1 MARAAQGEILFYRQ
15 PVLSPGVYTMETAV
29 HDALSGK
36 STVRLS
42 TVEVRDVD
50 PKAVAM
56 SSLIA
61 VQRSERVPEQERIA
75 GSPLYVHDQLLYPNM
90 GEPVS
95 KELPFYFVV
104 YPVEGA
110 GAPTAS
116 LELLQNNQPLAQAPL
131 ELAKPDA
138 SGRIQQVSRLPLAAL
153 KPGAYELRVT
163 VQQGASRATRQL
175 LFRVAP

>member
-1 MARAAQGEILFYRQ
+1 
-15 PVLSPGVYTMETAV
+15 
-29 HDALSGK
+29 
-36 STVRLS
+36 
-42 TVEVRDVD
+42 
-50 PKAVAM
+50 
-56 SSLIA
+56 
-61 VQRSERVPEQERIA
+61 VQRSERVPEQDRVA
-75 GSPLYVHDQLLYPNM
+75 GSPLYVNDQLLYPNM

-104 YPVEGA
+104 YPAEGA
-110 GAPTAS
+110 GPTEAA

-163 VQQGASRATRQL
+163 VKQGASRTSRQL
-175 LFRVAP
+175 VFRVAP